1 MVACLGIE
9 VSLRSLKFME
19 RVSIVA
25 GQRWVSDSEP
35 ELGLGMM
42 LKVEHSTLE
51 ILFPAA
57 EETRCYAL
65 ESAPLRRVLFKT
77 GDYIITHEGEEHKVI
92 SSKEAAGLV
101 SYLCEEDVEVPEA
114 MLSDSTGFNKPQ
126 DRLFGAQIDENTV
139 FRLRAEALYRQHEL
153 RKSPLRGLVGGR
165 TDLLPHQISIVS
177 EVSKRLMPRVLLA
190 DEVGLGKTIEA
201 CMIMHRLHL
210 TGRADRVLILL
221 PEPLINQWFVEL
233 LRRFNLLFSIFDE
246 ERCAAIQENDP
257 EANPFLDSQLV
268 ITSVDFLA
276 YNEERAEQAREAGW
290 DLCIVDEA
298 HHLEWSADEMSW
310 EYALVESFAWI
321 VDSLL
326 LLTATPQQ
334 LGMVGHFARL
344 RLLDPERFCDLDA
357 FLAEAEHYG
366 EVAKLIEGIE
376 AGETVDSGKLS
387 GYSEQIQEIASEGDT
402 AKLTDALVDSF
413 GTGRVM
419 FRNTRKNL
427 EGFPE
432 RQAHLAPIAG
442 DDYQDKVAWL
452 VDLIEKMP
460 DEKILLICESKEWLD
475 AISESLLDR
484 VQINIAQFHEELSL
498 IQRDRNAAYFA
509 EPDGAQVLLCSEIG
523 SEGRNFQFAHHLVL
537 FDLPG
542 DPELLEQRIGR
553 LDRIGQTSTINIH
566 VPYLEDTSERVWA
579 RWFHEGLGAFESNIH
594 GVTEVFHDVYD
605 ELCAVAESMD
615 DSALDAL
622 LASTQDKTVEVGSK
636 LAGGYDK
643 LLEHNSYRPEQAM
656 EVIEQI
662 RKADSDEYFEDF
674 VLRTLDELGVEVEEL
689 EDRNYLLKQGKVSS
703 DAFPDL
709 PEEGMSVSFDRSTAL
724 SREELQFL
732 SMDHP
737 VVRAC
742 FDCVLGTELGNS
754 AFGVWE
760 APGEKKILL
769 ESFFV
774 VESVAPSS
782 LHVDRFLP
790 TTPIRVAVDHD
801 GNDLS
806 QDKALAQAKLRK
818 GGVRK
823 LLDKPVVKGTLL
835 PKMIDQLEEL
845 AKVEM
850 KSVVAKAKRAMRK
863 QLKAEITRLKELAEH
878 NPMIG
883 DDEIAALEEHR
894 DALEDAIVSSRLR
907 PDAIRMIWKE
917 TTM

>member
-1 MVACLGIE
+1 
-9 VSLRSLKFME
+9 ME
-19 RVSIVA
+19 GVSIVA

-42 LKVEHSTLE
+42 LKVEHATLE

-57 EETRCYAL
+57 EETRCYAI
-65 ESAPLRRVLFKT
+65 ESAPLRRVLFKK
-77 GDYIITHEGEEHKVI
+77 GDYITTHEGEEYQVLG
-92 SSKEAAGLV
+92 STDQGGLV
-101 SYLCEEDVEVPEA
+101 TYQCEGEVEVAEA
-114 MLSDSTGFNKPQ
+114 MLSDHTGFSKPQ
-126 DRLFGAQIDENTV
+126 DRLFGAQIDENSV

-153 RKSPLRGLVGGR
+153 RKSPIRGLVGGR

-233 LRRFNLLFSIFDE
+233 LRRFNMLFSLFDE

-268 ITSVDFLA
+268 ITSVEFLA
-276 YNEERAEQAREAGW
+276 YNETRASQAREAGW

-298 HHLEWSADEMSW
+298 HHLEWSPEEMSW

-344 RLLDPERFCDLDA
+344 RLLDPERFCDLEV
-357 FLAEAEHYG
+357 FLTESEHYG
-366 EVAKLIEGIE
+366 EVAQLIEKIESGAPIE
-376 AGETVDSGKLS
+376 ASELS
-387 GYSEQIQEIASEGDT
+387 TYSEQIQSIAKSGD
-402 AKLTDALVDSF
+402 KKLLTDALVDSF

-419 FRNTRKNL
+419 FRNTRENL
-427 EGFPE
+427 QGFPE
-432 RQAHLAPIAG
+432 RVAHLEPIEG

-452 VDLIEKMP
+452 VDLIESHA
-460 DEKILLICESKEWLD
+460 EQKILLICESKEWLD
-475 AISESLLDR
+475 AISESLLER
-484 VQINIAQFHEELSL
+484 VQINIAQFHEELTL
-498 IQRDRNAAYFA
+498 NQRDRNAAYFA
-509 EPDGAQVLLCSEIG
+509 EAGGAQLLLCSEIG
-523 SEGRNFQFAHHLVL
+523 SEGRNFQFAQHLVL

-553 LDRIGQTSTINIH
+553 LDRIGQTATIHIH
-566 VPYLEDTSERVWA
+566 VPYLEASAERAWA
-579 RWFHEGLGAFESNIH
+579 RWYHEGLGAFESNVH
-594 GVTEVFHDVYD
+594 GVTEVFHEVY
-605 ELCAVAESMD
+605 EALCAVAESGD
-615 DSALDAL
+615 DEALEAL
-622 LASTQDKTVEVGSK
+622 LEVTKQKKVAVGEK

-643 LLEHNSYRPEQAM
+643 LLEHNSYRPEQAAG
-656 EVIEQI
+656 VIDAI
-662 RKADSDEYFEDF
+662 ARADEDEHFEDF
-674 VLRTLDELGVEVEEL
+674 VLRMLDELGVELEEL
-689 EDRNYLLKQGKVSS
+689 EERNYLLKQGKVSS
-703 DAFPDL
+703 EAFPDL
-709 PEEGMSVSFDRSTAL
+709 PDEGMSVTFDRTTAL
-724 SREELQFL
+724 SREELQLL

-737 VVRAC
+737 IVRAC
-742 FDCVLGTELGNS
+742 FDCLLGTEMGNS

-760 APGEKKILL
+760 APGEKKIIL
-769 ESFFV
+769 ESYYV

-790 TTPIRVAVDHD
+790 VTPVRVAVDHE
-801 GNDLS
+801 GKDLS

-823 LLDKPVVKGTLL
+823 LLDKSVVKTTLL
-835 PKMIDQLEEL
+835 PKMIDHMEAL

-850 KSVVAKAKRAMRK
+850 KSVITKAKRAMRK
-863 QLKAEITRLKELAEH
+863 QMKQEIERLNELSEH

-883 DDEIAALEEHR
+883 EAEVSALEEHR
-894 DALEDAIVSSRLR
+894 DALEEAIVSARLR
-907 PDAIRMIWKE
+907 PDAIRMVWKE
-917 TTM
+917 TAI